1 MFDKYIF
8 MTHWIYT
15 CISKNIKTH
24 FKGNTCKDQQNLN
37 TSHSNTISTGYQEVV
52 NETDYSTCTCS
63 SKLYSILV
71 LSFYSLEQVTHQQW
85 KNNDLAHTVWVC
97 TSYDFR
103 YTHLPYIYTRNTLH
117 IHSYS
122 HMPPLTQL
130 LCTFYFL
137 TI

>member
-37 TSHSNTISTGYQEVV
+37 SSHSNTISTGYQEVV

-63 SKLYSILV
+63 S
-71 LSFYSLEQVTHQQW
+71 
-85 KNNDLAHTVWVC
+85 
-97 TSYDFR
+97 
-103 YTHLPYIYTRNTLH
+103 
-117 IHSYS
+117 
-122 HMPPLTQL
+122 
-130 LCTFYFL
+130 
-137 TI
+137 